1 MLRRSVLGA
10 LGGLLALL
18 AGCTADSR
26 SEGIKHARELTVA
39 VTTSTYDAGV
49 LDPLHEAFEERFGVR
64 VRTVA
69 GGTGENLR
77 TGERGDVDCVMA
89 HAPPLEAAFLE
100 SGHGI
105 NRRNFVRGDFVIA
118 GPAEDPA
125 GISEGSSDPSGS
137 RTASG
142 DDGVEDAAT
151 AFARIAEREATFVS
165 RGDDSGTHVQERAVW
180 EAAGI
185 DPDGEWYLE
194 TGQGMGDTL
203 VAADRRDAY
212 LLTVR
217 GNYHRMRDRLA
228 LESFVEGPITGGDPS
243 LDNPYGIIAVNPAI
257 HQDVDYQ
264 LAMSYIGFLTSP
276 EGQVIVR
283 EHTVDGQRPFLP
295 AALSEE
301 PDFGQYRGGRD
312 Q

>member
-1 MLRRSVLGA
+1 MMRRSVLGA
-10 LGGLLALL
+10 LGGLLALF
-18 AGCTADSR
+18 AGCTDDSR
-26 SEGIKHARELTVA
+26 GEGIEHAGALTVA

-64 VRTVA
+64 VRTVV
-69 GGTGENLR
+69 GGTGENIR
-77 TGERGDVDCVMA
+77 AGERGDVDCVMA

-100 SGHGI
+100 AGRGI

-165 RGDDSGTHVQERAVW
+165 RGDDSGTHVKERAVW
-180 EAAGI
+180 ARAGI
-185 DPDGEWYLE
+185 EPGGEWYLE

-203 VAADRRDAY
+203 VAADRRGAY

-217 GNYHRMRDRLA
+217 GNYRRMRDRLA

-257 HQDVDYQ
+257 HETVDHQ
-264 LAMSYIGFLTSP
+264 LTMAYIGFLTSP
-276 EGQVIVR
+276 EGQAIV
-283 EHTVDGQRPFLP
+283 EEYTVDGQRLFLP
-295 AALSEE
+295 DALPEE
-301 PDFGQYRGGRD
+301 PNFQQYRGGRD